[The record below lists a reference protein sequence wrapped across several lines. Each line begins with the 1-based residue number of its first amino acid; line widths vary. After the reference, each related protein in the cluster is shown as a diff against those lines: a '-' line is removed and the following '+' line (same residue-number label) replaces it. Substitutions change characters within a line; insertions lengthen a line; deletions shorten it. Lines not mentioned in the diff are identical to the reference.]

1 MTKPITADLIE
12 KFIAIVGVKNIAQKE
27 DDIEPYVTE
36 TRGIYFGKTL
46 LVLKPANTQ
55 EVSQI
60 LKLANDNE
68 IGVVP
73 LSGRTGHVGGGVPNA
88 DGTEI
93 VISIERM
100 NNIREVDMLGNTMSV
115 DAGVVLQTIQE
126 EADKNDRLFP
136 LSLGAQGSC
145 LIGGNISTN
154 AGGTGVLAYGNTRE
168 LVMGLEVVLA
178 SGEIWNGLRKLK
190 KDNTGYDL
198 RDLFV
203 GAEGTLGIVTGAVLK
218 LFPKPKGREV
228 AFCGVETPEQ
238 ALKLLNTA
246 QGIAGK
252 SLTGFEIMPLMGLQ
266 FVLRNI
272 SESRDPLSS
281 TYPWYVLVEISSGR
295 SAEDANAIFLEI
307 MEAAFEAGELSDA
320 AIAQNEK
327 QQLDFWALREDMSES
342 QKPEGGSI
350 KHDIS
355 VPVHLM
361 PNFLK
366 RADEVLKREIPDAR
380 ICGFGHMGD
389 GNIHYNITQPVSD
402 DIEATK
408 KIFMTQRE
416 HINDLIHALVV
427 EMNGSISAE
436 HGIGVMKRDLMAR
449 TKQPVEL
456 EMMRSIK
463 KALDPKGIM
472 NPGKVL

>member
-1 MTKPITADLIE
+1 MSDTISSDLLDQ
-12 KFIAIVGVKNIAQKE
+12 FIAIVGQKNIAQK
-27 DDIEPYVTE
+27 DGDIEPYVTE
-36 TRGIYFGKTL
+36 TRGIYFGKTP
-46 LVLKPANTQ
+46 LVLKPENTQ
-55 EVSQI
+55 EVSHI
-60 LKLANDNE
+60 LKLANENT

-88 DGTEI
+88 DGSEI

-100 NNIREVDMLGNTMSV
+100 NKIREIDVLGNTMSL
-115 DAGVVLQTIQE
+115 DAGVILQTIQE

-178 SGEIWNGLRKLK
+178 NGEIWNGLRKLK

-203 GAEGTLGIVTGAVLK
+203 GAEGTLGIVTGAILK

-228 AFCGVETPEQ
+228 AFCGLKTPEQ

-252 SLTGFEIMPLMGLQ
+252 SLTGFEIMPLMGMQ

-272 SESRDPLSS
+272 EGSRDPLST

-295 SAEDANAIFLEI
+295 SQEDANAIFLEI

-361 PNFLK
+361 PEFLE
-366 RADEVLKREIPDAR
+366 RADEILQREIPDAR

-389 GNIHYNITQPVSD
+389 GNIHYNITQPLSD
-402 DIEATK
+402 DIEAMK
-408 KIFMTQRE
+408 KIFMAKRE

-449 TKQPVEL
+449 TKQAVEL